1 MPRYRFSFRFADAAS
16 TPGQCREFPNLAA
29 ALAEAQHAA
38 RALIRNRMRHLR
50 STPSG
55 SLDIE
60 DETHRP
66 LARIMLAEVA
76 RQIS

>member
-1 MPRYRFSFRFADAAS
+1 MPRYHFNLRIADAAPS
-16 TPGQCREFPNLAA
+16 PGPCHDFPNLAA
-29 ALAEAQHAA
+29 ALAEAQHTA
-38 RALIRNRMRHLR
+38 RSLIRNRMRHLC
-50 STPSG
+50 SNLNG